1 MTQLNRT
8 SMFNHNLAQWFCSV
22 CVVLVSFFSSVA
34 AAQSSSS
41 DNSLHGQVLIQNLSD
56 YHHDQLLK
64 ANAQIDIQLPKR
76 MRDALKHEIPLTFET
91 EFELN
96 EKFNFLGINLN
107 RNRVHIL
114 YRTKLYYFTYNQL
127 YFITNLRNGRTQS
140 FESLKEALNTLG
152 TIDNFT
158 ITDLA
163 ELHPNTLYTLK
174 LRLKFDSWD
183 LPSPLLIETLT
194 SSDWHLSSGW
204 HSVKI
209 KSPSSWY

>member
-1 MTQLNRT
+1 MRPSSRTPMLNH
-8 SMFNHNLAQWFCSV
+8 SLARGFYSV
-22 CVVLVSFFSSVA
+22 CVVLLSFVSSLA
-34 AAQSSSS
+34 TAQSSTS
-41 DNSLHGQVLIQNLSD
+41 NEPPGQVLIQNLSD

-64 ANAQIDIQLPKR
+64 ANAQIEIQLPKR

-107 RNRVHIL
+107 RNRTHIL
-114 YRTKLYYFTYNQL
+114 YKTKLYYFTYNQL

-174 LRLKFDSWD
+174 LRLKFDPWE

-194 SSDWHLSSGW
+194 SSDWHLFSGW